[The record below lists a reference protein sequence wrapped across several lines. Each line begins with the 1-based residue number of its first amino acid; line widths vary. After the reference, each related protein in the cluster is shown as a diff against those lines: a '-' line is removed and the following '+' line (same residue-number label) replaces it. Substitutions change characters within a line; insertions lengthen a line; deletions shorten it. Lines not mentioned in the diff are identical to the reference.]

1 MGQYYVTAVKTDD
14 GKTTIYNRYLL
25 ENGKKQYTMAKL
37 MEHSWVGNHYME
49 SICALFDKH
58 KKLRIA
64 WVGDYSID
72 LMDADWN
79 NEELPLEEAS
89 ALYDLCWRTEGYPI
103 EYAPCELT
111 GKYFVNHTKKQYFSF
126 DNYYK
131 KSVMFLW
138 DEYWCIHPLSLLTC
152 IGNRLGGG
160 DYLQPTED
168 STYDLVGS
176 WAWDELSIVE
186 AIPKEYEEIS
196 PIFKEK

>member
-37 MEHSWVGNHYME
+37 MEHSWVGNQYME

-103 EYAPCELT
+103 
-111 GKYFVNHTKKQYFSF
+111 
-126 DNYYK
+126 
-131 KSVMFLW
+131 
-138 DEYWCIHPLSLLTC
+138 
-152 IGNRLGGG
+152 
-160 DYLQPTED
+160 
-168 STYDLVGS
+168 
-176 WAWDELSIVE
+176 
-186 AIPKEYEEIS
+186 
-196 PIFKEK
+196 